1 MKFNGFAAVPH
12 KLVGHFLVLDG
23 EIEYIGFDRG
33 SAGVPVRAAEPGLDQ
48 FAFVGFPDIAL
59 VDELVEL
66 TCLHTVSD
74 DDIEP
79 EIDEKKFREVLE
91 RKDKKIK
98 EKFNL
103 MISYLST
110 FSQSFSFYKNS
121 RVEIMKG
128 AGSNANEEFTL
139 LVNSIFQKCYIKIT
153 IRNIRIILKNW

>member
-66 TCLHTVSD
+66 TCLHTVSED
-74 DDIEP
+74 EIEP
-79 EIDEKKFREVLE
+79 EIDESRQGKGENDSCPSEYFA
-91 RKDKKIK
+91 
-98 EKFNL
+98 F
-103 MISYLST
+103 LS
-110 FSQSFSFYKNS
+110 S
-121 RVEIMKG
+121 
-128 AGSNANEEFTL
+128 
-139 LVNSIFQKCYIKIT
+139 
-153 IRNIRIILKNW
+153 